1 MLGRKHVSACKAAI
15 YISESKF
22 ELKKRLAKKMNDQH
36 QLENVLCEWA
46 NSPYQSKAQ
55 HQLSFIKRKK
65 CFGFAIHV

>member
-1 MLGRKHVSACKAAI
+1 MLGRKHVSACKDAI
-15 YISESKF
+15 YIFESQF
-22 ELKKRLAKKMNDQH
+22 EPKKRLLKKMKDQH